1 MPFTTK
7 EPMPMMS
14 FKQFY
19 LLKTKADKAASKPS
33 RQSKILE
40 NIVFSSTPE
49 PSITFRGRKAKLPA
63 N

>member
-1 MPFTTK
+1 
-7 EPMPMMS
+7 MMS